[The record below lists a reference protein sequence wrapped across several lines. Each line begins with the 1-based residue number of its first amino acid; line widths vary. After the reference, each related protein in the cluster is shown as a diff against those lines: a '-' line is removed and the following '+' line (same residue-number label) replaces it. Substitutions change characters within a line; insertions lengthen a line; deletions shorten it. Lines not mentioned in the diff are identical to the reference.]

1 MAAGQLPAGVRAWR
15 DGGGRIELGVH
26 RVFVREHTGTG
37 PPILL
42 LHGYPSSS
50 YDWRGVVA
58 RLPERRLTTLDFLG
72 FGLSD
77 KPPDHE
83 YSLLGQADLVEALA
97 ARYRSEPVVLVA
109 HDMATSVVT
118 ELLARDL
125 ENRLSFSIAAVLLF
139 NGSMVIEK
147 ASLTVGQ
154 KLLRSR
160 VGPIFARLSNQ
171 RSFLIEFARLFSA
184 EHPLTAEE
192 AAAQWALLAHA
203 GGHRIMDRL
212 SFYLHERSTY
222 AERWHGALRDWPGR
236 LELAWAGRDP
246 VCTEAVLEAVLALR
260 PGAPVTGLSELGH
273 YPQIE
278 DPATA
283 ARLIEALVVSVAA
296 ATGTTAKGAAP
307 S

>member
-139 NGSMVIEK
+139 KSPVGVHPPEEPAVMTYGFFVLTRTARVANFRDASGTRPASAMRRVDGEVPNLMVGVE
-147 ASLTVGQ
+147 GDCDD
-154 KLLRSR
+154 
-160 VGPIFARLSNQ
+160 
-171 RSFLIEFARLFSA
+171 LFFPQSVENLEIVA
-184 EHPLTAEE
+184 I
-192 AAAQWALLAHA
+192 AADQ
-203 GGHRIMDRL
+203 
-212 SFYLHERSTY
+212 S
-222 AERWHGALRDWPGR
+222 
-236 LELAWAGRDP
+236 
-246 VCTEAVLEAVLALR
+246 
-260 PGAPVTGLSELGH
+260 
-273 YPQIE
+273 
-278 DPATA
+278 
-283 ARLIEALVVSVAA
+283 
-296 ATGTTAKGAAP
+296 
-307 S
+307 